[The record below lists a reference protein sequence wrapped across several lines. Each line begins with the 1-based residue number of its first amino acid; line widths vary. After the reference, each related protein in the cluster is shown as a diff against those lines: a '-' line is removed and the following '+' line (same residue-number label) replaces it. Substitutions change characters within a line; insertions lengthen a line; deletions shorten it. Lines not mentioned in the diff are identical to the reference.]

1 MTALTHYYT
10 KWLVYYQTNMI
21 KPKIVP
27 FKLSVE
33 VSWSKSSQAPGQ
45 RKQIVDPQALHNYA
59 DLVAVKLA
67 MLQIWLPW
75 LLITD
80 NG

>member
-1 MTALTHYYT
+1 MVSIDFRRTQTLMTALTYYYT

-33 VSWSKSSQAPGQ
+33 VS
-45 RKQIVDPQALHNYA
+45 
-59 DLVAVKLA
+59 
-67 MLQIWLPW
+67 
-75 LLITD
+75 
-80 NG
+80 